1 MGSVE
6 YRPVPGSK
14 TQILN
19 GPGVLSLVDAKAE
32 AIRSKAA
39 GMYGAYGYGKK
50 PARTGRGSAHSV
62 VFTMSRYAK
71 WENAHKNT
79 LSKAMRSIK

>member
-1 MGSVE
+1 MASVE

-14 TQILN
+14 NQILN
-19 GPGVLSLVDAKAE
+19 GPGVLALVDSKAE

-39 GMYGAYGYGKK
+39 GMYGATSYGKK

-71 WENAHKNT
+71 WENARRNT
-79 LSKAMRSIK
+79 LSKAMRSVK

>member
-14 TQILN
+14 NAILN
-19 GPGVLSLVDAKAE
+19 GPGVMALVDSKAD

-39 GMYGAYGYGKK
+39 GMHGAKKYGKK
-50 PARTGRGSAHSV
+50 PARPGRGSAHAV
-62 VFTMSRYAK
+62 VFTGDRYAMRSNRK
-71 WENAHKNT
+71 HNT
-79 LSKAMRSIK
+79 LAKAMRSVK